1 LFYDGH
7 IQVMTNDNRIS
18 LIKISRGL
26 KDALNNAGFTI
37 ESILDKEPSK
47 IAQDLEL
54 MNMSERLFLPRLKR
68 NSQVLCMCS

>member
-1 LFYDGH
+1 MFYDGH

-37 ESILDKEPSK
+37 ESILDNEPSK
-47 IAQDLEL
+47 IAQDLGIDEYVGKIIFT
-54 MNMSERLFLPRLKR
+54 ETKKEFAGI
-68 NSQVLCMCS
+68 VYV

>member
-1 LFYDGH
+1 MFYDGH

-37 ESILDKEPSK
+37 ESILDNEPSK
-47 IAQDLEL
+47 IAQDLGIDEYVGKIIFIETKKKFA
-54 MNMSERLFLPRLKR
+54 SIIH
-68 NSQVLCMCS
+68 V